1 MNAFSLLNV
10 EIRNVLEKTEKFSAR
25 APTEPQE
32 LGIPL
37 ILEGED
43 VLLIAPTGSGKT
55 EAAVLPVFQKIL
67 EAKEKERNSEKKG
80 FYALYITPLRAL
92 NRDMLSRLE
101 QWGVQLGITIE
112 VRHGDTSTYARRRQ
126 ALNPPDML
134 ITTPETIQAMIPGK
148 RLREN
153 LKSLQYVI
161 IDEVHEL
168 ANSKRGTQLAVALE
182 RMAELAGDFQR
193 ICLSATVGNP
203 EEVANFFAGCGR
215 EKMQVVNTD
224 TVSTKAIE
232 IEVLNPQK
240 TKRDA
245 KKAKELGV
253 DPEVIAH
260 VRTIRTAV
268 KKGKSS
274 LIFVNTRRA
283 AEMLA
288 SIINKFE
295 PGLIGVH
302 HGSLSKEIRIE
313 AEDKFK
319 QGAIKGL
326 ICTSSMELGIDI
338 GSIELVI
345 QYTSPR
351 EVTRLVQRVGRAS
364 HFVQKI
370 SAGKVIA
377 LTPDDIAESLVIA
390 RRARDGEIEDIKLKE
405 GSLDVL
411 ANQICGMLLDFGAI
425 STDKLHS
432 RIKRAYPFR
441 NVSFDSMMRVIEQLE
456 EERLVRIDGGNIRRS
471 KSTRT
476 YYYENLS
483 MIPDERKYEVYD
495 IVSGKLI
502 CLLDER
508 FMLNFAAPGALFVA
522 KGETWRIVDSDVEGE
537 KERINVEPGVKREGE
552 IPKWEGEE
560 IPVPFAVAQEV
571 GELRNKIASFFASD
585 LGQGSS
591 SAVGKIADLETD
603 LKREYGV
610 RVNSSCLETLIDLI
624 KEQIKEKCPV
634 PTAKEVVVE
643 ITKDK
648 KEAVINACFGHRVNE
663 TLGRLIVALLGA
675 RLGTDIS
682 MEIDPYR
689 IKIKSGRRMQKEALQ
704 QTLNSIESEFVQPIL
719 EKTLKN
725 SFLLKWELLNVAKR
739 FGALRK
745 DFDRK
750 RISAD
755 TLVKLFS
762 GTPIYEET
770 VNDIFADK
778 LDVERTKEVLRG
790 LKSGEIKL
798 CFSSC
803 GLGLSPIGA
812 SGYLSWRDVL
822 ASERNE
828 SLIIDALRNR
838 IMNDRVILFCVYC
851 KRWESQRRVKTVIES
866 GTESLVCPFCNSRL
880 IAALKPWEKEEIKVV
895 RRTGSA
901 VEKENKERVKR
912 VYRNANLVLSHG
924 VLAVIALAARGIGP
938 EVASRIIR
946 RSKDIE
952 GEYEY
957 EYDFYRNILE
967 EERRYMRTK
976 RFWEL

>member
-1 MNAFSLLNV
+1 LLNV
-10 EIRNVLEKTEKFSAR
+10 EIQNVLEKTEKFSAR
-25 APTEPQE
+25 TPTEPQE

-67 EAKEKERNSEKKG
+67 EAKEKGKNSEKKG

-92 NRDMLSRLE
+92 NRDMLLRLE

-153 LKSLQYVI
+153 LKSLRYVI

-203 EEVANFFAGCGR
+203 EEVAKFFAGCGR

-232 IEVLNPQK
+232 IEVLNPK
-240 TKRDA
+240 KAKRDA

-268 KKGKSS
+268 KKCKSS

-338 GSIELVI
+338 GPIEPVI

-411 ANQICGMLLDFGAI
+411 ANQICGMLLDVGAV

-432 RIKRAYPFR
+432 WIKRAYPFR
-441 NVSFDSMMRVIEQLE
+441 NVSFDSLMRVIEQLE
-456 EERLVRIDGGNIRRS
+456 EERLVRIDGGDIRRS

-483 MIPDERKYEVYD
+483 MIPDERKYKVYD

-522 KGETWRIVDSDVEGE
+522 KGETWRIVDLDVETE
-537 KERINVEPGVKREGE
+537 KEKINGEPGVKREGE

-571 GELRNKIASFFASD
+571 GDLRDKIASFIASD
-585 LGQGSS
+585 
-591 SAVGKIADLETD
+591 SAAVKIADLETD
-603 LKREYGV
+603 LKMEYGV
-610 RVNSSCLETLIDLI
+610 RVNSSCLGTLIDLI
-624 KEQIKEKCPV
+624 KEQIKEQCPV

-643 ITKDK
+643 TAKDE
-648 KEAVINACFGHRVNE
+648 KEMVINACFGHRVNE
-663 TLGRLIVALLGA
+663 TVGRLIVALLGA

-689 IKIKSGRRMQKEALQ
+689 IK
-704 QTLNSIESEFVQPIL
+704 
-719 EKTLKN
+719 LK
-725 SFLLKWELLNVAKR
+725 
-739 FGALRK
+739 
-745 DFDRK
+745 
-750 RISAD
+750 
-755 TLVKLFS
+755 
-762 GTPIYEET
+762 
-770 VNDIFADK
+770 
-778 LDVERTKEVLRG
+778 
-790 LKSGEIKL
+790 
-798 CFSSC
+798 
-803 GLGLSPIGA
+803 
-812 SGYLSWRDVL
+812 
-822 ASERNE
+822 
-828 SLIIDALRNR
+828 
-838 IMNDRVILFCVYC
+838 
-851 KRWESQRRVKTVIES
+851 
-866 GTESLVCPFCNSRL
+866 
-880 IAALKPWEKEEIKVV
+880 
-895 RRTGSA
+895 
-901 VEKENKERVKR
+901 
-912 VYRNANLVLSHG
+912 
-924 VLAVIALAARGIGP
+924 
-938 EVASRIIR
+938 
-946 RSKDIE
+946 
-952 GEYEY
+952 
-957 EYDFYRNILE
+957 
-967 EERRYMRTK
+967 
-976 RFWEL
+976 